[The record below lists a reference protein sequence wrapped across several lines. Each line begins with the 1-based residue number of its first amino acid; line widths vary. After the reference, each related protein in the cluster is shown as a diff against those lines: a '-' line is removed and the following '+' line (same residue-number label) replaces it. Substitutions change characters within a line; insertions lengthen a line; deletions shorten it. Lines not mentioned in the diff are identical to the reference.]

1 MIIEQKTF
9 EDGSSFALW
18 EVTEEPDGLLEMLDN
33 DPFVIEKIS
42 SFTSIKRKCEFLASR
57 CTLNSVTGEKNTISY
72 KETGKPFVEGKNLNI
87 SISHTGNWV
96 TILTHPERNV
106 GIDIERLTDK
116 LVRVK
121 TKFLSDTELSF
132 IDSRNEKPQ
141 LAIMWAAKEA
151 LYKLI
156 DLPGLD
162 PVNDLHIDK
171 FTPYLE
177 GKITA
182 TETKTADRHS
192 YTLHY
197 LVRPE
202 YVLVRVVE

>member
-9 EDGSSFALW
+9 EDGSTFALW
-18 EVTEEPDGLLEMLDN
+18 EVTEEPDELLEMLDN
-33 DPFVIEKIS
+33 DPFVIEKVS

-57 CTLNSVTGEKNTISY
+57 CALNTITNKKNTICY
-72 KETGKPFVEGKNLNI
+72 KKSGKPYVEGKDFNI

-96 TILTHPERNV
+96 TILTHPELNV

-121 TKFLSDTELSF
+121 NKFLSDIELSF
-132 IDSRNEKPQ
+132 IDYRNEKPQ

-156 DLPGLD
+156 DIPGLD

-177 GKITA
+177 GEITA
-182 TETKTADRHS
+182 TETKTTDRNS

-202 YVLVRVVE
+202 YVLVRVVK